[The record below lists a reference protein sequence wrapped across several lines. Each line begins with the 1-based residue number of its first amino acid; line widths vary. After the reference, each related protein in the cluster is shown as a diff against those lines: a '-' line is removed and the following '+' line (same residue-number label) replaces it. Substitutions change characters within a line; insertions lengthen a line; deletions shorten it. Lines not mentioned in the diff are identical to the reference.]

1 MKKLTAFIICLV
13 LCLSFVACDESK
25 TENPG
30 GDGQQTEQK
39 DNTNKT
45 NPNDE
50 PGTYTAEDMISEIQ
64 QQFGV
69 DVTDI
74 VNAKDVSKMTRKEQT
89 EFMTYLYNYAHYNGM
104 TADDVIKNDI
114 SGVSEK
120 TEDLIKKELEEKNFD
135 NGTVDDKIEIGKEV
149 TEKYSFYDYTE
160 TQAIEAVQKRYD
172 TTEEYAKAMLVD
184 NGYYE
189 TEDAAERSKVLYLL
203 LVVY

>member
-13 LCLSFVACDESK
+13 LCLSFVACGESK

-45 NPNDE
+45 NPDDE
-50 PGTYTAEDMISEIQ
+50 PGTYTAEDMISEIK

-69 DVTDI
+69 DVADI
-74 VNAKDVSKMTRKEQT
+74 VNAKDVSGMTKKEQT

-104 TADDVIKNDI
+104 TSEDIIKNDMP
-114 SGVSEK
+114 GVSEK
-120 TEDLIKKELEEKNFD
+120 TEELIKKELEDKNFD
-135 NGTVDDKIEIGKEV
+135 NGTADDKIEIGKDV

-189 TEDAAERSKVLYLL
+189 TEDAAERSKILYLL

>member
-13 LCLSFVACDESK
+13 LCLSFVACGESK

-45 NPNDE
+45 NPDDE

>member
-1 MKKLTAFIICLV
+1 MKKITAFIICLA
-13 LCLSFVACDESK
+13 LCLSFVAC
-25 TENPG
+25 G
-30 GDGQQTEQK
+30 GNNNADPDKNGQQTEQK
-39 DNTNKT
+39 DNTKT
-45 NPNDE
+45 NPDDE